1 MRERTEL
8 LKPPYRLTIGMIMSL
23 VIATVLCGQ
32 ELEFKDEQLHG
43 NILQVADHFALS
55 GDWKQAIMNYYA
67 FLYQF
72 PDDSDAVIIHLKIV
86 EMYKRSGQL
95 ALAETNLQQ
104 IIEKYQ
110 TTKYD
115 LENRLRWALFL
126 YEQGRWNESLKY
138 AYYQP
143 EPPFRIIMAYS
154 LIELQEIEMADSVLT
169 TAQELTGIVLP
180 ISEKIH
186 QLTVEPPKMPWFKKW
201 GGLMM
206 NVVLP
211 GSGRLYY
218 GDIKD
223 GIFNM
228 TGFTVLMGST
238 VYVAFQQPQWFFY
251 TSAATIAYYLTNMY
265 ATFQSAEKYFEAYK
279 SQRYADILNEFPLAD
294 LIPLRPLY

>member
-1 MRERTEL
+1 MKTVNKGNITRKKCRTGFFACLIMPAVVISQTIHFDNIQLRE
-8 LKPPYRLTIGMIMSL
+8 
-23 VIATVLCGQ
+23 
-32 ELEFKDEQLHG
+32 
-43 NILQVADHFALS
+43 NILQVADHFALA

-72 PDDSDAVIIHLKIV
+72 PDDSEAVIIHWKII

-95 ALAETNLQQ
+95 TLAETNLQQ

-126 YEQGRWNESLKY
+126 YEQRRWNESLKY

-201 GGLMM
+201 GGLVM

-218 GDIKD
+218 GEIKD

-228 TGFTVLMGST
+228 TGFTALMGST
-238 VYVAFQQPQWFFY
+238 IYVAYHQPQWFFY
-251 TSAATIAYYLTNMY
+251 TSAATIAYYITNMY